1 MTTKSESTIAI
12 ALVVV
17 MLITVPASVVAQSAS
32 VDASGPSSSKEPG
45 DEVTI
50 EFTLTNDGDEN
61 GSGALEHTVP
71 DGWEVVSTQD
81 DGGRYSDDQN
91 GWLWSR
97 TDDEEIDPGE
107 SREPSVTFEIP
118 SDEESGDYDITGTG
132 QVGNSTTDSD
142 TATVT
147 VQGETDGTPTPTPTE
162 QTPTEETPT
171 PETPTEETPTPT
183 LTFAGDDDDDDD
195 DETATPPPETPTE
208 ETPTPTADTPTPTV
222 QTPTPTA
229 DTPTPTVQTPTGTLE
244 SPSETPDGD
253 DGISTFLIVL
263 GVLIVI
269 AISAGVAYYFLV
281 AQE

>member
-17 MLITVPASVVAQSAS
+17 MLITVPASVVAQSTS
-32 VDASGPSSSKEPG
+32 VDASGPSSPKEPG

-50 EFTLTNDGDEN
+50 QFELTNTGDEN

-81 DGGRYSDDQN
+81 DGGQYSDDQN

-97 TDDEEIDPGE
+97 TDGEEIDPGE

-118 SDEESGDYDITGTG
+118 SDEESGNYDITGTG

-147 VQGETDGTPTPTPTE
+147 VQDQTEETPTPA
-162 QTPTEETPT
+162 TPT
-171 PETPTEETPTPT
+171 PETPTEPTPTDEPTPT
-183 LTFAGDDDDDDD
+183 LTFAGDDEDDDD
-195 DETATPPPETPTE
+195 DETPPPETPTP
-208 ETPTPTADTPTPTV
+208 ETPTPTADTPTPTPE
-222 QTPTPTA
+222 TPTPTA
-229 DTPTPTVQTPTGTLE
+229 DTPTPTPETPTDTFE
-244 SPSETPDGD
+244 SPSDTPDGD

-263 GVLIVI
+263 GVLVVI

>member
-1 MTTKSESTIAI
+1 MTTKSKSTIAI

-183 LTFAGDDDDDDD
+183 T
-195 DETATPPPETPTE
+195 
-208 ETPTPTADTPTPTV
+208 DTPTPTV

-229 DTPTPTVQTPTGTLE
+229 DTPTRTAETPTDTLE
-244 SPSETPDGD
+244 SPSDTPDGD

-263 GVLIVI
+263 GVLVVI

>member
-17 MLITVPASVVAQSAS
+17 MLIAVPASVVAQSTS
-32 VDASGPSSSKEPG
+32 VDASGPSNPKEPG

-71 DGWEVVSTQD
+71 DGWEVVSTQN
-81 DGGRYSDDQN
+81 DGGQYSDDQN

-97 TDDEEIDPGE
+97 TDGEQIEPGE

-147 VQGETDGTPTPTPTE
+147 VQGETEETPTDGTPTPTPE
-162 QTPTEETPT
+162 TPTEP
-171 PETPTEETPTPT
+171 TPTEETPTPT
-183 LTFAGDDDDDDD
+183 LTFAGDDEDDDD

-222 QTPTPTA
+222 QTPT
-229 DTPTPTVQTPTGTLE
+229 DTFE
-244 SPSETPDGD
+244 SPSESPDGD
-253 DGISTFLIVL
+253 DGISTFLILFV
-263 GVLIVI
+263 VLILV
-269 AISAGVAYYFLV
+269 AAAAAAAYYFLEV
-281 AQE
+281 QE

>member
-17 MLITVPASVVAQSAS
+17 MLIAVPASVVAQSTS

-81 DGGRYSDDQN
+81 DGGQYSDGNN

-97 TDDEEIDPGE
+97 TDGEEIDPGE

-118 SDEESGDYDITGTG
+118 SDEESGNYDITGTG

-147 VQGETDGTPTPTPTE
+147 VQEQTDGTPTPA
-162 QTPTEETPT
+162 TPT
-171 PETPTEETPTPT
+171 PATPTEETPTPT
-183 LTFAGDDDDDDD
+183 FAGDDEDDDDD
-195 DETATPPPETPTE
+195 DEETATPETATP
-208 ETPTPTADTPTPTV
+208 ETPTPTTDTPTPT
-222 QTPTPTA
+222 PE
-229 DTPTPTVQTPTGTLE
+229 TPTVE

-253 DGISTFLIVL
+253 DGISTFLIVFI
-263 GVLIVI
+263 VLIII
-269 AISAGVAYYFLV
+269 AAAAAAAYYFLV
-281 AQE
+281 VQE

>member
-17 MLITVPASVVAQSAS
+17 MLIAVPASVVAQSTS

-71 DGWEVVSTQD
+71 DGWEVVSTED

-97 TDDEEIDPGE
+97 TDDEEIEPGE

-118 SDEESGDYDITGTG
+118 SDEESGDYNITGTG

-147 VQGETDGTPTPTPTE
+147 VQGETDGTPTPTPTDG
-162 QTPTEETPT
+162 
-171 PETPTEETPTPT
+171 TPTPT
-183 LTFAGDDDDDDD
+183 LTFAGDDDDDDDDDD

-229 DTPTPTVQTPTGTLE
+229 DTPTPTVQTPTDTLE
-244 SPSETPDGD
+244 SPSDTPDGD
-253 DGISTFLIVL
+253 DGISTFLILFV
-263 GVLIVI
+263 VLIIV
-269 AISAGVAYYFLV
+269 AAAAAVAYYFLEV
-281 AQE
+281 QE

>member
-17 MLITVPASVVAQSAS
+17 MLIAVPASVVAQSTS

-71 DGWEVVSTQD
+71 DGWEVVSTQN
-81 DGGRYSDDQN
+81 DGGQYSDEQDA
-91 GWLWSR
+91 WLWSR
-97 TDDEEIDPGE
+97 TDDEEIEPGE

-147 VQGETDGTPTPTPTE
+147 VQGETDGTPTE
-162 QTPTEETPT
+162 ETPTEETPT
-171 PETPTEETPTPT
+171 PETPTPTT
-183 LTFAGDDDDDDD
+183 
-195 DETATPPPETPTE
+195 
-208 ETPTPTADTPTPTV
+208 
-222 QTPTPTA
+222 

-253 DGISTFLIVL
+253 DGISTFLILFVA
-263 GVLIVI
+263 LIVV
-269 AISAGVAYYFLV
+269 AAAAAAAYYFLEV
-281 AQE
+281 QE

>member
-17 MLITVPASVVAQSAS
+17 MLITVPASVVAQSTS
-32 VDASGPSSSKEPG
+32 VDASGPSSPKEPG

-50 EFTLTNDGDEN
+50 QFELTNTGDEN

-81 DGGRYSDDQN
+81 DGGQYSNGNN

-97 TDDEEIDPGE
+97 TDGEEIDPGE
-107 SREPSVTFEIP
+107 SKEPSVTFEIP
-118 SDEESGDYDITGTG
+118 SDEESGNYDITGTG

-147 VQGETDGTPTPTPTE
+147 VQEQTDGTPTPATPTPA
-162 QTPTEETPT
+162 TPTPATPTDEPTPTLTFAGGDEDDDDDDETPPPETPT
-171 PETPTEETPTPT
+171 PETPTPTADTPTP
-183 LTFAGDDDDDDD
+183 
-195 DETATPPPETPTE
+195 

-222 QTPTPTA
+222 QTPT
-229 DTPTPTVQTPTGTLE
+229 DTFE
-244 SPSETPDGD
+244 SPSDTPDGD
-253 DGISTFLIVL
+253 DGISTFLILFV
-263 GVLIVI
+263 VLIVV
-269 AISAGVAYYFLV
+269 AAAAAAAYYFLV
-281 AQE
+281 VQE